1 MEINEIQKKIFE
13 YAKKRSGKKGY
24 VLNEEICTIHLMEE
38 LGELSAQ
45 IFNKKARPEKFDE
58 KNLKE
63 EISDVILEALIL
75 SSLLNMDISKELNAK
90 IDELNKR
97 TY

>member
-1 MEINEIQKKIFE
+1 MEINEIQERISEFGR
-13 YAKKRSGKKGY
+13 KRAETKGY
-24 VLNEEICTIHLMEE
+24 ELNEEICAIHLMEE

-45 IFNKKARPEKFDE
+45 IFNKKARHEKFNE

-63 EISDVILEALIL
+63 EVCDVILESMIL
-75 SSLLNMDISKELNAK
+75 AKKLNIDLSKELNSK

-97 TY
+97 EI